1 MNGSSDAYK
10 KNWGKSDFLP
20 LVASIWLTNYL
31 ASSVSEGVFY
41 IKGSVLTLNKNPAT
55 FWCFFVIMVLALL
68 YTIWDT
74 LIDKE
79 NDGVTNIEN
88 SSENEDDG
96 SQNKN

>member
-1 MNGSSDAYK
+1 MGQAMRIK
-10 KNWGKSDFLP
+10 KSWNKSDFFVL
-20 LVASIWLTNYL
+20 LACIWLADYL
-31 ASSVSEGVFY
+31 GRSVDQGVFY

-79 NDGVTNIEN
+79 SDGVTNIEN

-96 SQNKN
+96 SQNNH